1 MAKQN
6 AIKFDHRAFEDLT
19 PIRFAMFSH
28 TRHFARAATRL
39 AASFISNEA
48 RYVAFWHETDLLG
61 GSGHVWSRGI
71 KRTWLGLA
79 VTSVTQRGSAIPIS
93 NRKGNPSLET
103 RLTEE
108 IQMPGFRK
116 TPR

>member
-6 AIKFDHRAFEDLT
+6 AIKFDHRAFERLT

-61 GSGHVWSRGI
+61 GSGHVWSRGDQTDMARTGCNFRDPARKCDPDKQP
-71 KRTWLGLA
+71 KRESIA
-79 VTSVTQRGSAIPIS
+79 R
-93 NRKGNPSLET
+93 NPLN
-103 RLTEE
+103 
-108 IQMPGFRK
+108 
-116 TPR
+116 